1 VPEQARDDVLLANAR
16 EVLGGWSAPS
26 DHQSALRDDYVE
38 HLEQHPDGLWR
49 EGPPA
54 HLTAS
59 CFVLDETFEHVLLCL
74 HRKGGFWVQFG
85 GHLEPSDRSLDAA
98 ALREAREESGIV
110 RLSLLSAQP
119 VDLDRHRLSSAFGR
133 CREHLDVAFAATADR
148 TAVTAIS
155 AESDDVAWWPVRAL
169 PPGVV
174 PDLPGRLH
182 RLVSRLGR

>member
-1 VPEQARDDVLLANAR
+1 VPEQVLDDVLLTNAR

-26 DHQSALRDDYVE
+26 DQQSALRDDYLD
-38 HLEQHPDGLWR
+38 HLAVHPDGLWR
-49 EGPPA
+49 DGPPE

-59 CFVLDETFEHVLLCL
+59 CFVLDGTFEHVLLTL

-85 GHLEPSDRSLDAA
+85 GHLEPGDRSLDAA
-98 ALREAREESGIV
+98 ALREAQEESGV
-110 RLSLLSAQP
+110 SRLSLLLAEP

-148 TAVTAIS
+148 TSVTTVS
-155 AESDDVAWWPVRAL
+155 AESDDVAWWPVDEL
-169 PPGVV
+169 PAGVV
-174 PDLPGRLH
+174 PDLPGRLD